1 MLAEESTVG
10 TGEAKPRPRS
20 GVIGLWD
27 RFVGPGATRAEN
39 ALILL
44 WGSLGRTAV
53 VANAL
58 WAALGWSPFQ
68 LAVAAFIAFDIA
80 GGVPANAC
88 SSAKRW
94 YHRPGQD
101 FRNLFSF
108 PLVHVHPFV
117 LALLFSDFGWVTAAV
132 VYAYLLVAVVI
143 VLLTPLYLKRLVA
156 LVIYSVALLVS
167 AYVLGVPI
175 GLEWFIPMFFLK
187 LLVAHL
193 LPEKAYRS
201 YKGEAR

>member
-10 TGEAKPRPRS
+10 TGETKPRLRS

-39 ALILL
+39 TLILF
-44 WGSLGRTAV
+44 WGLLGGAAV

-68 LAVAAFIAFDIA
+68 LAVAAFVAFDIA
-80 GGVPANAC
+80 GGVPANAA

-94 YHRPGQD
+94 FHRPGQG
-101 FRNLFSF
+101 FREHFSF

-117 LALLFSDFGWVTAAV
+117 LALVFPGFGWGTAAV

-143 VLLTPLYLKRLVA
+143 VLLTPLYLKRPVA
-156 LVIYSVALLVS
+156 LIIYSVTLLVS
-167 AYVLGVPI
+167 LYVLGVPM
-175 GLEWFIPMFFLK
+175 GLEWFVPMFFLK
-187 LLVAHL
+187 LLVSHL
-193 LPEKAYRS
+193 PPEEAYRS
-201 YKGEAR
+201 NKG

>member
-1 MLAEESTVG
+1 MLAEGKTVG
-10 TGEAKPRPRS
+10 MEESKPHPRS
-20 GVIGLWD
+20 GMIGLWD
-27 RFVGPGATRAEN
+27 RFVGPGATTAEN
-39 ALILL
+39 TLILF
-44 WGSLGRTAV
+44 WGSLGGAAI
-53 VANAL
+53 VAYAL
-58 WAALGWSPFQ
+58 WADLGWSPLQ
-68 LAVAAFIAFDIA
+68 LAAAAFVAFDIA
-80 GGVPANAC
+80 GGVPANAS

-143 VLLTPLYLKRLVA
+143 VLLIPLYLKRPLA
-156 LVIYSVALLVS
+156 LVLYCVALLASLYALV
-167 AYVLGVPI
+167 VPR
-175 GLEWFIPMFFLK
+175 GLEWFAPLFFLK

-193 LPEKAYRS
+193 LPEVPYRS